1 MSHRDL
7 LALLTVGTAAAFIV
21 AFGHIVTADGL
32 DWLDAGMIL
41 LHAVLTLWLVH
52 GLWLAIAGFCVVA
65 SRRLRE
71 RFGDQRAAEPLHV
84 RRQRRST
91 SSARTA
97 ITIPVYNEDAVRVF
111 SGIRAMLES
120 IDATGHGDEFD
131 IFVLSDTRDGDL
143 WLREEAE
150 WAALR
155 AVDSPRA
162 RLFYRRRLRNV
173 GRKSGNIKD
182 FLERWGGNY
191 EYMIVFD
198 ADSIMSGET
207 LVELVRRMNDAPGV
221 GLIQVPPQPTRGE
234 TLFARLQE
242 FACSVYGPLCSAG
255 LSWLARGD
263 GNFWGHNAIIRV
275 RAFVENCDLP
285 HLPGRAPLGGEILS
299 HDFVEAALMR
309 RAGWEL
315 RMADDLG
322 GSWEETPPTIID
334 FAKRD
339 RRWCQGNLQHFRLL
353 FARFMHPSS
362 RYYFGTGVMAYASS
376 LAWMSFL
383 LVGGYEI
390 VRRSLTEPVYFQG
403 DSSQPIW
410 PVSVEHEAVAL
421 LTLTLCVLFVPK
433 ILGLILVLIDPHRRR
448 AQGGAIRV
456 TLSVLIE
463 SIYSALIA
471 PVMMMFH
478 ASFVLS
484 VLIGGSVGWGTQRR
498 GVGGTALG
506 EAIQAHWLHTLI
518 GVVAGVGVYVL
529 APDVFW
535 WTLPIVLGLVLS
547 IPLTLLSSSTRIGL
561 ALRRAGFLLAEEEG
575 APSPVLARLEH
586 ILRQREKQ
594 SQEPM
599 DFPRA
604 IADERM
610 ASIHAG
616 LVRAYGEEADVD
628 PTALEAIESKL
639 RSEGPG
645 ALTGQERVTILQ
657 NAGAFEQLHRSW
669 AEAVAKMKPAASLD
683 PAA

>member
-21 AFGHIVTADGL
+21 AFGHIVTADGIDAL
-32 DWLDAGMIL
+32 DVGMIL
-41 LHAVLTLWLVH
+41 LHGILTLWLVH
-52 GLWLAIAGFCVVA
+52 GLWLAIAGFCVLA
-65 SRRLRE
+65 GRRIKRMFGRE
-71 RFGDQRAAEPLHV
+71 TAAEPVAV
-84 RRQRRST
+84 RPQRRRG
-91 SSARTA
+91 SAHRTA
-97 ITIPVYNEDAVRVF
+97 ITIPVYNEDAARVF
-111 SGIRAMLES
+111 AGIRAMLEAL
-120 IDATGHGDEFD
+120 DATGRGDGFD
-131 IFVLSDTRDGDL
+131 VFVLSDTRDGDL

-155 AVDSPRA
+155 AADAPKA
-162 RLFYRRRLRNV
+162 RVFYRRRLRNV

-207 LVELVRRMNDAPGV
+207 LVELVRRMDEAPGV

-315 RMADDLG
+315 RMADDLS

-390 VRRSLTEPVYFQG
+390 IRRSLTEPVYFQG
-403 DSSQPIW
+403 ESSQPVW
-410 PVSVEHEAVAL
+410 PVSVEQEAVGL
-421 LTLTLCVLFVPK
+421 LTLTLCVLFLPK
-433 ILGLILVLIDPHRRR
+433 VLGLLLVLMDGRRRR
-448 AQGGAIRV
+448 AMGGTIRV
-456 TLSVLIE
+456 TLSVIME
-463 SIYSALIA
+463 SLYSALLA

-478 ASFVLS
+478 ASFVVS

-506 EAIQAHWLHTLI
+506 EAFRAHGLHTII
-518 GVVAGVGVYVL
+518 GIIAGVGVYQL

-535 WTLPIVLGLVLS
+535 WTVPVVAGLVLS
-547 IPLTLLSSSTRIGL
+547 IPLTLVSSSSRVGL

-575 APSPVLARLEH
+575 APPPILARLEKL
-586 ILRQREKQ
+586 LRQREAQ
-594 SQEPM
+594 PGEPM

-604 IADERM
+604 LADERM
-610 ASIHAG
+610 TAIHAG
-616 LVRAYGEEADVD
+616 LVRAYGEEAPV
-628 PTALEAIESKL
+628 AAEELQAIETKI
-639 RSEGPG
+639 RAEGPA
-645 ALTGQERVTILQ
+645 ALSGPERIAVLQ
-657 NAGAFEQLHRSW
+657 HADSFEQLHRMWQESG
-669 AEAVAKMKPAASLD
+669 AAKLEKAA
-683 PAA
+683 

>member
-7 LALLTVGTAAAFIV
+7 LAILTVGTAAAFIV
-21 AFGHIVTADGL
+21 AFGHIVLADGFHWI
-32 DWLDAGMIL
+32 DVGMIA

-52 GLWLAIAGFCVVA
+52 GLWLAIAGFCVMAARKV
-65 SRRLRE
+65 
-71 RFGDQRAAEPLHV
+71 RAAFSRPSEAPGV
-84 RRQRRST
+84 RLQRRT
-91 SSARTA
+91 GSAHRTA
-97 ITIPVYNEDAVRVF
+97 ITIPVYNEDSVRVF
-111 SGIRAMLES
+111 SGIKAMLEAL
-120 IDATGHGDEFD
+120 DATGRGDQFD
-131 IFVLSDTRDGDL
+131 VFVLSDTRDGDL

-155 AVDSPRA
+155 AADAPKVRV
-162 RLFYRRRLRNV
+162 FYRRRLRNV

-182 FLERWGGNY
+182 FLERWGGSY

-207 LVELVRRMNDAPGV
+207 LVELVRRMDEAPGV

-285 HLPGRAPLGGEILS
+285 HLPGKAPLGGEILS

-309 RAGWEL
+309 RAGWQL
-315 RMADDLG
+315 RMADDLS

-383 LVGGYEI
+383 LIGGYEI
-390 VRRSLTEPVYFQG
+390 VRRSVTEPVYFQG

-410 PVSVEHEAVAL
+410 PVSVEQEAIGL

-433 ILGLILVLIDPHRRR
+433 ILGLLLVLMDGPRRR
-448 AQGGAIRV
+448 AQGGAVRV
-456 TLSVLIE
+456 TLSVVME
-463 SIYSALIA
+463 SLYSALIA

-498 GVGGTALG
+498 GVGGTAFG
-506 EAIQAHWLHTLI
+506 EAVQAHWLHTVIGIVAGI
-518 GVVAGVGVYVL
+518 GVWVL

-535 WTLPIVLGLVLS
+535 WTVPVIAGLVLS
-547 IPLTLLSSSTRIGL
+547 IPLTLVSSSSRVGL
-561 ALRRAGFLLAEEEG
+561 GLRRAGLLLTEEEG
-575 APSPVLARLEH
+575 NPPPVLARLDA
-586 ILRQREKQ
+586 LLARREATP
-594 SQEPM
+594 EPAM
-599 DFPRA
+599 DFARA
-604 IADERM
+604 LADERM
-610 ASIHAG
+610 VAIHAG
-616 LVRAYGEEADVD
+616 LVRAYGEEAPVEASDLAAIEAKLRDGGPDSLTGPERLAILQSADAVEAAHR
-628 PTALEAIESKL
+628 TWLEA
-639 RSEGPG
+639 
-645 ALTGQERVTILQ
+645 
-657 NAGAFEQLHRSW
+657 
-669 AEAVAKMKPAASLD
+669 AARTRL
-683 PAA
+683 AA